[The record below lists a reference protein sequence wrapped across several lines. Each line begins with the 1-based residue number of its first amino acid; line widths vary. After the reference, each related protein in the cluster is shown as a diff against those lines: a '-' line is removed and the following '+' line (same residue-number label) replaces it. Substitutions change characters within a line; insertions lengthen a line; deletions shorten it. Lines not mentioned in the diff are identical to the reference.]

1 MPETDDTS
9 PALDQ
14 TIEGRRNHTRS
25 KTMDD
30 MTGYGSKRGYG
41 RRPDND
47 GDADDRRGYGT
58 PAGKADDDDGDE
70 GFAGQAS
77 DVTKHPQIDHNGHRK
92 DSPGQ
97 CVGCGSP
104 RCMGGCGSG
113 CKRM

>member
-1 MPETDDTS
+1 MD
-9 PALDQ
+9 
-14 TIEGRRNHTRS
+14 
-25 KTMDD
+25 DD
-30 MTGYGSKRGYG
+30 MTGYGSRTGYG
-41 RRPDND
+41 RGGTGKPDAD
-47 GDADDRRGYGT
+47 GDY
-58 PAGKADDDDGDE
+58 DDDNGG
-70 GFAGQAS
+70 GFAGQAT